1 MVMCLHHPLLDH
13 RLLALNR
20 HSRNLV
26 PPRQLVLANT
36 DMEIRLHSKGVV
48 RSKVRVTLGLGLT
61 HGNDDFATGQR
72 SGAKTCFGA
81 DLESVVFSNG
91 MIRQIPWK
99 LLVTFATEILISAA

>member
-26 PPRQLVLANT
+26 PRQLVMVNT

-48 RSKVRVTLGLGLT
+48 SSKVRVTLGLGLT
-61 HGNDDFATGQR
+61 HGNDDFAI
-72 SGAKTCFGA
+72 GAKACFRA
-81 DLESVVFSNG
+81 DLESVVSV
-91 MIRQIPWK
+91 M
-99 LLVTFATEILISAA
+99 E